1 MQIRWYS
8 QRYDDGDGEEEDDN
22 DPGNQTLTCL
32 HSNENTGA
40 GGAEV
45 EHVPG
50 GAGLDG
56 VEGTVTLASVRVPGL
71 TTWYTLRPSLTVVTN
86 TSEINFAG
94 KYQLCT
100 LITLLCEFQTACTVH
115 SR

>member
-8 QRYDDGDGEEEDDN
+8 QGYDDGDGEEEDDN

-56 VEGTVTLASVRVPGL
+56 VEGTVALASVGVPGL
-71 TTWYTLRPSLTVVTN
+71 ATWYTLRPCLTVVTD
-86 TSEINFAG
+86 TSEIM
-94 KYQLCT
+94 KLCRQVS
-100 LITLLCEFQTACTVH
+100 IMYA
-115 SR
+115 